1 MNVELSS
8 AVYSPDQIGLLLW
21 ELDVVINKLRNDQV
35 RQRVIPSTHPEPIT
49 TSLLLQGVLEN
60 SNVNK
65 NDLHAVEELATEL
78 ERIRDALPQVHMV
91 LGNPPSLVIK
101 QQIVSWLRREIHPQV
116 LCNFVVRSDLGGGAI
131 LRTKANQYDFSF
143 RTQLI
148 AKKHRIQELI
158 SNA

>member
-8 AVYSPDQIGLLLW
+8 SVYSPDQLGLLLW
-21 ELDVVINKLRNDQV
+21 ELDMVINKLRNDQV
-35 RQRVIPSTHPEPIT
+35 RQRVLPGTHAEPIT
-49 TSLLLQGVLEN
+49 VSLLLQGVLEG

-65 NDLHAVEELATEL
+65 NDLHAVEELSGEL
-78 ERIRDALPQVHMV
+78 ERIRDALPQVSLI

-101 QQIVSWLRREIHPQV
+101 QQIVSWLRREIHPQI

-143 RTQLI
+143 RTQLLQ
-148 AKKHRIQELI
+148 KKHRIQELV
-158 SNA
+158 SA